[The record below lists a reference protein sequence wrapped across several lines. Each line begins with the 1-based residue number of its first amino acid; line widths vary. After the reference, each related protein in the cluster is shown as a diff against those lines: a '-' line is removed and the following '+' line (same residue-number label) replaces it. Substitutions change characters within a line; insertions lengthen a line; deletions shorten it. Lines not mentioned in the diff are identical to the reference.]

1 MSFPRY
7 PEYKDSGVE
16 WLGEVPAHWEVE
28 RIKRRCEVF
37 PSNVD
42 KKMHEGE
49 KPVLLCNYTDVYY
62 NDLIVAGLDFMA
74 ASATDEQIVRF
85 TLQRGDTIITKD
97 SETADDIGIS
107 AFVPD
112 DLPGVV
118 CGYHLTMI
126 RPSVGID
133 GAFVKRL
140 FDAHSTKAHLEVSA
154 NGLTRVGLGQYA
166 LDNLTFAWPPLN
178 EQRNIATFLDRETA
192 KIDALVAEQEKLI
205 ALLQEK
211 RQAVIF
217 HAVTKGLDPNV
228 PMKDS
233 GVEWLGEVP
242 IHWEVSPFKWL
253 LDRNDGGVWGDDP
266 DGTDDTLVLRSTEQT
281 VDGQWRLEN
290 AATRKLSATERA
302 AALLESGDLVVT
314 KSSGSSL
321 HIGKTTLVT
330 DEIAQLGC
338 CYSNFMQR
346 LRMKPSF
353 SPLLAWYILN
363 NDIARLQFDLLSNST
378 TGLANLNGTMIGQ
391 MMLAI
396 PPGEEQTAIATFLDR
411 ETAKLDTLMTEA
423 RSAITL
429 LQERRTALISAA
441 VTGQID
447 VRGLAGG
454 AIAPNSIAASAYPA
468 SDGG

>member
-16 WLGEVPAHWEVE
+16 WLGEVPTSWKL
-28 RIKRRCEVF
+28 RPFWTLFRRTKRTGHIDEPLLSVYRDHGVVPKASRDDNNNK
-37 PSNVD
+37 PS
-42 KKMHEGE
+42 
-49 KPVLLCNYTDVYY
+49 
-62 NDLIVAGLDFMA
+62 
-74 ASATDEQIVRF
+74 
-85 TLQRGDTIITKD
+85 
-97 SETADDIGIS
+97 
-107 AFVPD
+107 D
-112 DLPGVV
+112 DLTPYQLVAPGDLAINKMKAWQGSVAISEHRGIVSPAYFVYEATHSENPRYLHYLFRSLRYITGYLSLSKGIRVNQWDLEPQEHSRMPVV
-118 CGYHLTMI
+118 L
-126 RPSVGID
+126 PNSV
-133 GAFVKRL
+133 
-140 FDAHSTKAHLEVSA
+140 
-154 NGLTRVGLGQYA
+154 
-166 LDNLTFAWPPLN
+166 
-178 EQRNIATFLDRETA
+178 EQTAIATFLDRETA

-211 RQAVIF
+211 RQAVIS

-411 ETAKLDTLMTEA
+411 ETSKLDTLMTEA
-423 RSAITL
+423 RTAITL

-454 AIAPNSIAASAYPA
+454 ANAPDSIAASAYTA
-468 SDGG
+468 SA

>member
-1 MSFPRY
+1 MSLAKY
-7 PEYKDSGVE
+7 PAYKDSGVE
-16 WLGEVPAHWEVE
+16 WLGEVPAHWKVE

-42 KKMHEGE
+42 KKMHDGE

-62 NDLIVAGLDFMA
+62 NDRIVAGLDFMA
-74 ASATDEQIVRF
+74 ASATDEQIDRF

-126 RPSVGID
+126 RPSVGVD

-166 LDNLTFAWPPLN
+166 LDNLTFAWPPQD
-178 EQRNIATFLDRETA
+178 EQSNIATFLDHETA

-211 RQAVIF
+211 RQAVIS
-217 HAVTKGLDPNV
+217 HAVTKGLNPNV

-242 IHWEVSPFKWL
+242 EHWAVGKCGFYLRILSGFAFPSSGF
-253 LDRNDGGVWGDDP
+253 
-266 DGTDDTLVLRSTEQT
+266 TDDDSDHRLLRGANVGVSRLKWDDT
-281 VDGQWRLEN
+281 VYWQRSEGDGLDDYEMV
-290 AATRKLSATERA
+290 E
-302 AALLESGDLVVT
+302 GDLVIGMDRPLIGEGMRVAKVT
-314 KSSGSSL
+314 AEDLPSLLLQRVASLKVGSKL
-321 HIGKTTLVT
+321 HADYLHYLLAS
-330 DEIAQLGC
+330 EMFIAH
-338 CYSNFMQR
+338 
-346 LRMKPSF
+346 F
-353 SPLLAWYILN
+353 SPE
-363 NDIARLQFDLLSNST
+363 T
-378 TGLANLNGTMIGQ
+378 TGVSVPHISPDQINKFIIPIPPMSEQ
-391 MMLAI
+391 LAI
-396 PPGEEQTAIATFLDR
+396 VNDVKRLLTEFGGLIA
-411 ETAKLDTLMTEA
+411 ESEI
-423 RSAITL
+423 AITL
-429 LQERRTALISAA
+429 LQERRSALISAA

-447 VRGLAGG
+447 VR
-454 AIAPNSIAASAYPA
+454 NWSVSESA
-468 SDGG
+468 